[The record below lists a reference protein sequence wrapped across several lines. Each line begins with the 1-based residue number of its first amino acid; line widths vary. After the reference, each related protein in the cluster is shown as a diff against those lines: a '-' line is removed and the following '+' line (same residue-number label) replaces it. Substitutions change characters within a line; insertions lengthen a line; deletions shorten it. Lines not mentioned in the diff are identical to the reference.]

1 MAQTRRGVSDIEDG
15 LAVRQQ
21 GDERAEDSHGSFF
34 PFSHRLQDRLSGV
47 FNLWVLASIVGMAAL
62 ALNLYRL
69 GAPSMWFDEILSVER
84 ARQPLDVIWQIVTG
98 AQPNM
103 ALYYFFLHFWLQFAA
118 IFGLPASEAVA
129 RFPAAIF
136 AAGGAVLVFFTGQ
149 RFFGRIAGFAA
160 AGLYLLNDLQLVYA
174 QEARSY
180 GMQLFLL
187 CLSWYALFAAL
198 TGQPGRSRQRLWW
211 VCYVAATVLAVYAH
225 LFSLLVFGA
234 QAVAIGGLLLLPG
247 PWRNKVWF
255 HLRAALICLLLA
267 AILVIPMLIAS
278 RVGGKT
284 GWLPIPGLK
293 DIDHLFLTIS
303 ANSKIYLA
311 IIALCMLFGLGV
323 AVLSFRS
330 HWPRLL
336 AAIVREDADGQFASL
351 RRYLPLG
358 FALCCWLVVPIVVS
372 YVVSQK
378 STHLFSSR
386 YLVVIVP
393 ALFLLVAMGIA
404 VLRWRLVK
412 VVLTACLLL
421 LALHYVPLYYQTAQV
436 EDWRTPAHW
445 LAQHYQTN
453 DGMVCYDN
461 SQGCQVSIEYYLRLY
476 KSPAHFTAD
485 SPGAF
490 VWVSYDIT
498 NRPGNYQAAL
508 DSQAL
513 ALYAQKHP
521 RLFFITARLSGE
533 ESVERL
539 QAVQHWLGS
548 HYRLIDEFS
557 GPTVAIHLYATGAA
571 TT

>member
-1 MAQTRRGVSDIEDG
+1 MAQTRRSVSGIEDG
-15 LAVRQQ
+15 IAVRPQ
-21 GDERAEDSHGSFF
+21 GGENGDGRYGASF
-34 PFSHRLQDRLSGV
+34 SAYQRMQDRLSRV
-47 FNLWVLASIVGMAAL
+47 FNRWVLGSIIGVAAL

-84 ARQPLDVIWQIVTG
+84 ARQSPDVIWQIVTG

-103 ALYYFFLHFWLQFAA
+103 ALYYFFLHFWLQLTAL
-118 IFGLPASEAVA
+118 FGLPASEAVA
-129 RFPAAIF
+129 RFPSAVF

-198 TGQPGRSRQRLWW
+198 TGKPGRSRQRLWW
-211 VCYVAATVLAVYAH
+211 ACYVATIVLAVYAH

-234 QAVAIGGLLLLPG
+234 QVVAIAGLLFLPG
-247 PWRNKVWF
+247 PWRDKVWSQ
-255 HLRAALICLLLA
+255 LRAALISLLITG
-267 AILVIPMLIAS
+267 ILIIPMLIAS

-284 GWLPIPGLK
+284 GWLPIPHPA
-293 DIDHLFLTIS
+293 DVYHLFLTMS

-311 IIALCMLFGLGV
+311 IIVLCLLFGLGV
-323 AVLSFRS
+323 AALAFSSR
-330 HWPRLL
+330 WPRPL
-336 AAIVREDADGQFASL
+336 AVIVRGDAGGPPVGL

-393 ALFLLVAMGIA
+393 ALFLLVAMGVA

-421 LALHYVPLYYQTAQV
+421 LALHYVPLYYQSAQV
-436 EDWRTPAHW
+436 EDWRAPSQW
-445 LAQHYQTN
+445 LAQHYQAN

-498 NRPGNYQAAL
+498 NRLGDYQAAL
-508 DSQAL
+508 DPHAL

-533 ESVERL
+533 ESVERV
-539 QAVQHWLGS
+539 QAAQQWLGS
-548 HYRLIDEFS
+548 HYRLVDQFS
-557 GPTVAIHLYATGAA
+557 GPTVTIHLYATGVA

>member
-1 MAQTRRGVSDIEDG
+1 MTQTRRSVSGIEDG
-15 LAVRQQ
+15 TAVRQQ
-21 GDERAEDSHGSFF
+21 GGESEEGRYGASF
-34 PFSHRLQDRLSGV
+34 SAYHRVQDTLSRV
-47 FNLWVLASIVGMAAL
+47 FNRWVLGSIIGVAAL

-84 ARQPLDVIWQIVTG
+84 ARQSPNVIWQIVTG

-103 ALYYFFLHFWLQFAA
+103 ALYYFFLHFWLQFTAL
-118 IFGLPASEAVA
+118 FGLAASEAVA
-129 RFPAAIF
+129 RFPSAIF
-136 AAGGAVLVFFTGQ
+136 AAGGAVLVFFIGQ
-149 RFFGRIAGFAA
+149 RFSGRIAGFAA

-180 GMQLFLL
+180 GLQLFLL

-198 TGQPGRSRQRLWW
+198 TGKPGQSRQRLWW
-211 VCYVAATVLAVYAH
+211 ACYVAATVLAVYAH

-234 QAVAIGGLLLLPG
+234 QAVAIGGLLFLPG
-247 PWRNKVWF
+247 PWRDKVWSQ
-255 HLRAALICLLLA
+255 LRAALICLLITG
-267 AILVIPMLIAS
+267 ILVIPMLLAS

-311 IIALCMLFGLGV
+311 IIVLCMLFGLGV

-330 HWPRLL
+330 RWPRPL
-336 AAIVREDADGQFASL
+336 AAIVREDADGQPASL

-358 FALCCWLVVPIVVS
+358 FALCCWLIVPIVVS

-404 VLRWRLVK
+404 VLRWRSVK

-421 LALHYVPLYYQTAQV
+421 LALHYVPLYYQSAQV
-436 EDWRTPAHW
+436 EDWRTPSQW
-445 LAQHYQTN
+445 LAQHYQPD
-453 DGMVCYDN
+453 DGLVCYDN

-476 KSPAHFTAD
+476 NSPAHFTAD

-498 NRPGNYQAAL
+498 NRLGNYEAAL
-508 DSQAL
+508 DPQAL

-521 RLFFITARLSGE
+521 RLFFIIARLSGE
-533 ESVERL
+533 ESVERV
-539 QAVQHWLGS
+539 QAVQHWLGG

-557 GPTVAIHLYATGAA
+557 GPTVTIHLYKTGAV